1 MTDKRRSFSPEF
13 KSEAV
18 RLVREEG
25 CSVAEAA
32 RNLDIHD
39 GVLRRWIAQSDSFST
54 TSLSCSGDLQSEV
67 FHLRKEVK
75 RLRMEREILKKAAAF
90 FAKESQ

>member
-1 MTDKRRSFSPEF
+1 MTNKRRSFSPEF

-25 CSVAEAA
+25 YSVAEAA
-32 RNLDIHD
+32 RNLDLHD
-39 GVLRRWIAQSDSFST
+39 GVLRRWIAKSDSLT
-54 TSLSCSGDLQSEV
+54 TSSLNGSSDLQSEV
-67 FHLRKEVK
+67 LHLRKEVK